1 MKYLKMLGLAAVA
14 AMALTVVAGAG
25 SASAHAVL
33 CKESAIPCGS
43 SYKTGE
49 HITATAGATTFTAGL
64 EITCTSSEA
73 TIQVTGAGGE
83 GKMTGLTFSG
93 CKTGSASCTVT
104 AAGLP
109 YSGEADVSGTGPN
122 GTLTLA
128 GGEANVKCESLGLTC
143 AYGVTPLSLPI
154 DGGSTASLTANG
166 VELKK
171 LSGGFL
177 CPSTVKWDATYSTS
191 NVWVRVLC
199 QMASKAPYTT
209 LDDCELLKNE
219 ESGLG
224 SWAPIV

>member
-14 AMALTVVAGAG
+14 AMALTAVAGAG

-49 HITATAGATTFTAGL
+49 HITATAGTTRFTAGL
-64 EITCTSSEA
+64 EVTCTSSEA

-83 GKMTGLTFSG
+83 GKMTGLTFGG
-93 CKTGSASCTVT
+93 CKSSLGGCTVT
-104 AAGLP
+104 AEGLP

-128 GGEANVKCESLGLTC
+128 GAQAGVKCEGLTC
-143 AYGVTPLSLPI
+143 TYAVTSLSLPI
-154 DGGSTASLTANG
+154 DGGSTALVTANG

-171 LSGGFL
+171 TGGGFL

-191 NVWVRVLC
+191 NVWVRVQC
-199 QMASKAPYTT
+199 VPQVKGTYTD
-209 LDDCELLKNE
+209 LEECEKLFNAEPGK
-219 ESGLG
+219 G
-224 SWAPIV
+224 SWDPVA